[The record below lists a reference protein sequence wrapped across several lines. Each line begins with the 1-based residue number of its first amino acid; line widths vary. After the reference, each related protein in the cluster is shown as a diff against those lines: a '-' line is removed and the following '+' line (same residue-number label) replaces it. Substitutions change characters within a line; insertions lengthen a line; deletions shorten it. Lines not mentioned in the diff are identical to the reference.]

1 MEHRLESR
9 DTASN
14 QEETVFKQIKEHWVI
29 VSLLILALCV
39 VSIVS
44 YITIKSEIAMYAALK
59 ELSAT
64 SHPVSIRLDFS
75 NESGYARITGGFTD
89 LLVGS
94 RGASKKGEGY
104 VVKLSTNNPSSNV
117 MTSSRVIYSWVHN
130 KQNLSVTI
138 TNPNA
143 MNRPGTALMHTAFL
157 SPLEGDELK
166 SIWVT
171 VDYDFVSSYR

>member
-1 MEHRLESR
+1 
-9 DTASN
+9 
-14 QEETVFKQIKEHWVI
+14 
-29 VSLLILALCV
+29 
-39 VSIVS
+39 
-44 YITIKSEIAMYAALK
+44 MYAALK

-75 NESGYARITGGFTD
+75 NESGYARVTGGFTD

-117 MTSSRVIYSWVHN
+117 MTSSRVIYSWVHD
-130 KQNLSVTI
+130 KHDFSVTI

-143 MNRPGTALMHTAFL
+143 MNMPGTALMHTAFL

-166 SIWVT
+166 SVWVA
-171 VDYDFVSSYR
+171 VDYDFVRSW